1 MKKLKLIILTSKNSW
16 LYRNKR
22 KSIINELKKFSSE
35 IKLISNFK
43 KIKKNN
49 DCLIIGSYYKIIPK
63 KFLSLSKFNL
73 LVHESDLPKGR
84 GFSPLYWQI
93 LKGSQNITTTI
104 LEANEN
110 IDEGNYYIKKKFY
123 YPKEIFFDEIKQ
135 RQFQNAIY
143 LVKRVLKKIILGK
156 KIKNFKQFGKPTYFR
171 RRDIKDSELNVKSS
185 LKKQINLLRIIDN
198 KIYPAFFKYK
208 GKKIYLN
215 IKILNEKKNKNK

>member
-1 MKKLKLIILTSKNSW
+1 MKKLKLNILTSKNSW
-16 LYRNKR
+16 LYRNK
-22 KSIINELKKFSSE
+22 KQSIIKELKKFSSE
-35 IKLISNFK
+35 IKLITNFK
-43 KIKKNN
+43 KIEKNN

-63 KFLSLSKFNL
+63 KYLSLSKFNL

-93 LKGSQNITTTI
+93 LNGSQNITTTI

-110 IDEGNYYIKKKFY
+110 VDEGNYYIKKKFN

-143 LVKRVLKKIILGK
+143 LVKKVLKKITLKK
-156 KIKNFKQFGKPTYFR
+156 KIKNFKQLGKPTYFR
-171 RRDIKDSELNVKSS
+171 RRSKKDSELSVKSS
-185 LKKQINLLRIIDN
+185 LKKQINLLRIIDSN
-198 KIYPAFFKYK
+198 IYPAFFYYK

-215 IKILNEKKNKNK
+215 IKSKNEKKNKIK